1 MGSLGIVTL
10 ELLQSFKKMLAETLM
25 ADWSKSLTRVGKT
38 VDMKSQQIKWT
49 RLDGSVWKCV
59 RRLGAA

>member
-1 MGSLGIVTL
+1 MGHRGKSIAGV
-10 ELLQSFKKMLAETLM
+10 
-25 ADWSKSLTRVGKT
+25 DWMM
-38 VDMKSQQIKWT
+38 DMKPQQIKWT